1 MALDFSNESES
12 EQGQGETWGGTLRAI
27 LFMPLEMADD
37 DDVGKRGRGER
48 G

>member
-12 EQGQGETWGGTLRAI
+12 ETETWGGRLRAI